1 MTNSRLVY
9 STNGGNICPSC
20 HKSLHKCNCR
30 NQPISTTNPDG
41 VIRVQRH
48 TKGRKGSEV
57 TIIEGFTIDTAE
69 LKTLAK
75 EIKIYCGT
83 GGTVKPG
90 IVEIQGDK
98 RREIKTFFNQL
109 GIPVKILEN

>member
-9 STNGGNICPSC
+9 STSGDNTCPLC
-20 HKSLHKCNCR
+20 HKSLYKCNCR
-30 NQPISTTNPDG
+30 NQPISTTISDG
-41 VIRVQRH
+41 IIRLHKH
-48 TKGRKGSEV
+48 TKGRKGSAV
-57 TIIEGFTIDTAE
+57 TIIEGLTIDTAE

-75 EIKIYCGT
+75 RIKLYCGS

-98 RREIKTFFNQL
+98 RREIKAFFKQL
-109 GIPVKILEN
+109 GIEVKLLES